1 MSWVSQISQPQ
12 YLQWEI
18 YNFNNSLCFSVIWA
32 FYVKSERSRRYR
44 ARGEKPGLSGLEFV
58 SSYLAQILPHQF
70 VTSPRFSRYPSIQ
83 FDQTGVVFPL
93 IFECTALY
101 EGCQL
106 SAIFFSLPTP
116 RWKKGSCKLGRVC
129 TFAHGETEL
138 TAWNNH
144 LEKMDSELKTK
155 KVEQKDVDSVEES
168 KFSSLVEVEQL
179 TPTYTV
185 IAITTSINRCN
196 I

>member
-1 MSWVSQISQPQ
+1 MLNQKGVAVTERGARNQGSLVW
-12 YLQWEI
+12 
-18 YNFNNSLCFSVIWA
+18 NSKVPIWLRSFLTSSSPHLDFHDTPLYSSTKLALCFPW
-32 FYVKSERSRRYR
+32 Y
-44 ARGEKPGLSGLEFV
+44 
-58 SSYLAQILPHQF
+58 
-70 VTSPRFSRYPSIQ
+70 
-83 FDQTGVVFPL
+83 
-93 IFECTALY
+93 
-101 EGCQL
+101 L
-106 SAIFFSLPTP
+106 SALPYMKVVHYQLFFFSLPTP

-168 KFSSLVEVEQL
+168 KVSSLVEVEQL
-179 TPTYTV
+179 TPTYRV